1 MTSSP
6 AVSVIIPCFNSATTL
21 AAAVESVIAQKVPAE
36 IILIDDGSTDETPSV
51 IRDLLARFKNQV
63 IAISQTNQGQA
74 AARNRGIQLAGAEYL
89 CFLDADDQYEPGFFA
104 QARHLLDRQMSV
116 IAVECKLNLS
126 GTDRKPEPWQI
137 EAMEATMPGTLM
149 VRSGIV
155 RLMGGFPDDPAFRGK
170 VGGEDGCFRLQLNSF
185 GETYKLNF
193 IGLSY
198 GLRRGS
204 HADLFLDRARL
215 KDGRVV
221 FDQQS
226 AEELDG
232 SFAAA
237 IQRYQDAIGGRLI
250 DKAVEQIQMEVAD
263 VASLSRL
270 ISQSMTPLLGDSA
283 VLGFCLFT
291 LIKNWPMAGDVLEAS
306 ISSNFG
312 LTNWLVAGCAA
323 SRNGK
328 VVHCTPVAGQLFR
341 AVCASIDSS
350 PLSEV
355 IRLAETH
362 LPRGGILIL
371 HTGQSPIS
379 ADLGLPSHWKQR
391 LRLPRLCA
399 FQRI

>member
-1 MTSSP
+1 MSSSP

-21 AAAVESVIAQKVPAE
+21 AAAVESVISQKISAE
-36 IILIDDGSTDETPSV
+36 IILIDDGSTDQTPSV
-51 IRDLLARFKNQV
+51 IRELLARFNNQV

-74 AARNRGIQLAGAEYL
+74 AARNRGIRLASGEYL

-104 QARHLLDRQMSV
+104 QARQVLDRQMSV
-116 IAVECKLNLS
+116 IAVECKLSLS

-149 VRSGIV
+149 VRSSIV
-155 RLMGGFPDDPAFRGK
+155 RVMGGFPDDPAFRGK

-185 GETYKLNF
+185 GDTYKLNF
-193 IGLSY
+193 VGLSY
-198 GLRRGS
+198 RLRRGS

-215 KDGRVV
+215 QDGRVV

-237 IQRYQDAIGGRLI
+237 IQRYRDAIGGRLI

-270 ISQSMTPLLGDSA
+270 TNQSMTPFLSDSA

-306 ISSNFG
+306 TSSNFG
-312 LTNWLVAGCAA
+312 STHWLAAGCAA

-328 VVHCTPVAGQLFR
+328 VVPSTPVPGQLFR
-341 AVCASIDSS
+341 AVCASADSPPFS
-350 PLSEV
+350 DV

-371 HTGQSPIS
+371 HSGQGPLP
-379 ADLGLPSHWKQR
+379 AELGLPSHWKQR
-391 LRLPRLCA
+391 LRLPQFCA
-399 FQRI
+399 FQKI